1 MENLEKIF
9 RIFLVRELS
18 LKLPCLFHGQS
29 RIQIRK
35 ETERKTCLHLLVFQY
50 SVQCT
55 LYTVM
60 YIPGSR

>member
-1 MENLEKIF
+1 MENLDKTF

-35 ETERKTCLHLLVFQY
+35 ETERNALSAFASIPVF
-50 SVQCT
+50 S
-55 LYTVM
+55 TV
-60 YIPGSR
+60 YIVHCNVHTWV